1 MAVKARRTQFIPAH
15 ERKTALG
22 VRHAVQ
28 YGDKPTDP
36 YFKTS
41 QILK

>member
-36 YFKTS
+36 HFKTS